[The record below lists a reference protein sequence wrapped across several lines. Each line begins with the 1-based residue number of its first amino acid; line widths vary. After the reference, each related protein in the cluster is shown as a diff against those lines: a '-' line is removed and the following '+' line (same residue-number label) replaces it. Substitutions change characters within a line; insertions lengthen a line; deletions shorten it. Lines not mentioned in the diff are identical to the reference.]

1 MAQTEDRGAGSE
13 EHGTWGTW
21 LRAQSGELRA
31 EIRERRAESGD
42 EELTTSE

>member
-13 EHGTWGTW
+13 EHGAWGTW
-21 LRAQSGELRA
+21 LRAQSG
-31 EIRERRAESGD
+31 ERRAESGD